1 MIECP
6 RRGVVGRLDGGHTT
20 TAGTLGMLPLP
31 LNVPDVKPPRESTAR
46 ARRRPAR
53 SAPRTPRHAHHQ
65 TRPGVEPSTAP
76 TARVGSTKWSRAR
89 ARARD
94 VELWSSEARSLGC
107 SPVASVRESAVDRK
121 RSARTKRVVRDRAR
135 SHSMM
140 ASTDARRPSVS
151 AVPRCGRVA
160 YSRAAQTLTPGAR
173 SRARSVAPANSP
185 AALVIAP

>member
-1 MIECP
+1 MNAAFTVKRPQRDAADREDARP
-6 RRGVVGRLDGGHTT
+6 APAPRLARRG
-20 TAGTLGMLPLP
+20 
-31 LNVPDVKPPRESTAR
+31 AR
-46 ARRRPAR
+46 APT
-53 SAPRTPRHAHHQ
+53 SGHE
-65 TRPGVEPSTAP
+65 TRPGIEPSTAP

-173 SRARSVAPANSP
+173 SRARSVAPASSP